1 MRRIKKYQQGGMS
14 NFLDNLSNN
23 ASPILGGAA
32 DLFQQYQ
39 QINDTEYSTK
49 SGANKA
55 TATNIMKGAATGAAA
70 GSVFGPV
77 GTAVGAVIGSIPG
90 IVGNKSSVAKN
101 GYYADPNMQYGTGIL
116 GSKTRGAAKREY
128 DERMREVA
136 GNRAS
141 AVTGAYNQALWNNE
155 FDAENQLFAAN
166 GGNISDLAWVDDG
179 EVLMTP
185 DTSMYNVPERNQPED
200 NNLVSIPEGTKILS
214 DKLKVPGT
222 KETFASMAKKLQSKK
237 GKYND
242 KYSQGSAEAN
252 AINDKIVFD
261 TLFDMQ
267 ESMKNGKK
275 EYKKGIQEFQGGGT
289 SGDDYELGEKTGNYG
304 LDLLLL
310 GGEGLGRIAP
320 NIISAVSP
328 VPLGINQASV
338 AYSIGRKYGQPQ
350 SEYEVSANN
359 NRDSV
364 GTRSTG
370 TNRSR
375 MDQYLLDKAEG
386 KGKHSGTAGDVLG
399 AVENIP
405 PTILPNDNYDP
416 DPHGLADALRKNRE
430 RKGQYTNATGSTS
443 VNPSTTYIQPTR
455 GFTSGDNLNNWGFSY
470 SNPLWTSSERDR
482 YSQYVDNGGG
492 YVSDSAGQVYTPRYD
507 YGRNLDFDTS
517 ALDRYNYLFE
527 LPAAAFATRSAGSTS
542 GRGGGSAGP
551 GSSSKA
557 KTVEPEKLV
566 MKDVELKP
574 AGVAV
579 PQSELPTSLPSVPIT
594 YNAPSSKTRHNVDW
608 LSLATDITSMFPV
621 LSNLDAKPEVFQP
634 IFNPYASAALDLLG
648 RRRYDVAP
656 LLNAIR
662 KGTASNNYAMSQY
675 NTNTGANLAYRLQNA
690 IKANNAISGAYADA
704 AIQNNQYA
712 ADYANAL
719 NSFGQQRVQA
729 MNTAIDQNARS
740 RAQARNIRRAGLSQL
755 SNYMQNKLLMR
766 NQREADAAMLDI
778 YEPLLN
784 AAFTPE
790 TYSKLFQQLRG
801 SR

>member
-1 MRRIKKYQQGGMS
+1 MRKIKKYQQGGMS
-14 NFLDNLSNN
+14 NFLDTLNGN
-23 ASPILGGAA
+23 AGSILGGAA
-32 DLFQQYQ
+32 NLFQQYQ
-39 QINDTEYSTK
+39 QINDSEYNTK
-49 SGANKA
+49 SSANKA
-55 TATNIMKGAATGAAA
+55 TALNVMKGAATGASI
-70 GSVFGPV
+70 GSMIAPGV
-77 GTAVGAVIGSIPG
+77 GTAVGAVVGAIPG
-90 IVGNKSSVAKN
+90 IVGTKSSVAKN

-116 GSKTRGAAKREY
+116 GGKTRRAAEREY
-128 DERMREVA
+128 DERMGEVI
-136 GNRAS
+136 GNRTS

-200 NNLVSIPEGTKILS
+200 SNLVNIPEGTKILS

-261 TLFDMQ
+261 TLFNMQ

-275 EYKKGIQEFQGGGT
+275 EYKKGLQEFQEGGT
-289 SGDDYELGEKTGNYG
+289 SGDDYEFGGVLPTALLFSPLPPYIKHGLIGYMVGSNYRWTQSDQYMSADVDNNPVSTPSYKTN
-304 LDLLLL
+304 
-310 GGEGLGRIAP
+310 
-320 NIISAVSP
+320 
-328 VPLGINQASV
+328 
-338 AYSIGRKYGQPQ
+338 K
-350 SEYEVSANN
+350 
-359 NRDSV
+359 
-364 GTRSTG
+364 
-370 TNRSR
+370 SR
-375 MDQYLLDKAEG
+375 MDQLLLNEAEG
-386 KGKHSGTAGDVLG
+386 KGKRSGTGGDVMG
-399 AVENIP
+399 AVQNV
-405 PTILPNDNYDP
+405 PNLIYQNDKYDP

-430 RKGQYTNATGSTS
+430 RQGVSTRVTGSTS
-443 VNPSTTYIQPTR
+443 NNQASRYVSPTR
-455 GFTSGDNLNNWGFSY
+455 GFTTGENLSNWGFTY

-482 YSQYVDNGGG
+482 YSQHVDNGGG
-492 YVSDSAGQVYTPRYD
+492 YVSDSAGQVYTPRYN
-507 YGRNLDFDTS
+507 YGRNLDFDMS
-517 ALDRYNYLFE
+517 GLDRYNYLFE
-527 LPAAAFATRSAGSTS
+527 LPAAAFATRATGSS
-542 GRGGGSAGP
+542 SRRGGGSAGP
-551 GSSSKA
+551 GGSPKA
-557 KTVEPEKLV
+557 KVAQPEKLV

-574 AGVAV
+574 ASVAV
-579 PQSELPTSLPSVPIT
+579 PQSELPTSLPSVPVT
-594 YNAPSSKTRHNVDW
+594 YNAPSTRNLPNIDW

-621 LSNLDAKPEVFQP
+621 LSNLNAKPEVFRP
-634 IFNPYASAALDLLG
+634 VFNPYESASLALLG
-648 RRRYDVAP
+648 SRRYDVQP
-656 LLNAIR
+656 TLNAIR

-704 AIQNNQYA
+704 AIQNNQYT

-729 MNTAIDQNARS
+729 MNSAIDQNARS

-766 NQREADAAMLDI
+766 NQREADAAMMDI

-790 TYSKLFQQLRG
+790 TYSRLFQQLSGGR
-801 SR
+801 

>member
-14 NFLDNLSNN
+14 NFIDNINKN
-23 ASPILGGAA
+23 AGAILGGAA

-39 QINDTEYSTK
+39 QINNAEYSTK
-49 SGANKA
+49 SSANKA
-55 TATNIMKGAATGAAA
+55 TAMNVMKGAATGASV
-70 GSVFGPV
+70 GSMFGPV
-77 GTAVGAVIGSIPG
+77 GTAVGAVVGSIPG

-101 GYYADPNMQYGTGIL
+101 GYYADPDMQYGTGIL
-116 GSKTRGAAKREY
+116 GSKTRRAAKREY

-141 AVTGAYNQALWNNE
+141 AVTGAYNQALWNSG

-185 DTSMYNVPERNQPED
+185 DESIYKVPERHQPED

-237 GKYND
+237 SKYND

-289 SGDDYELGEKTGNYG
+289 SGDEYELGDRTGNYG
-304 LDLLLL
+304 LDLLLAFGDLIKGDMPRADLSKPYKQPPIQIDL
-310 GGEGLGRIAP
+310 GKINTTPRS
-320 NIISAVSP
+320 NVS
-328 VPLGINQASV
+328 Q
-338 AYSIGRKYGQPQ
+338 K
-350 SEYEVSANN
+350 
-359 NRDSV
+359 
-364 GTRSTG
+364 STDTPDKLSDT

-375 MDQYLLDKAEG
+375 MDRYLLDKAEG
-386 KGKHSGTAGDVLG
+386 K
-399 AVENIP
+399 
-405 PTILPNDNYDP
+405 
-416 DPHGLADALRKNRE
+416 R
-430 RKGQYTNATGSTS
+430 TS
-443 VNPSTTYIQPTR
+443 VFDIPRASLTEPYPGLSFGERGEHDFDRIFNMPRADVTRRDVEKSIPSSNAPTQISPTK

-527 LPAAAFATRSAGSTS
+527 LPAAAFATRAAGSTS
-542 GRGGGSAGP
+542 RRGGGSAGP
-551 GSSSKA
+551 GGTSKA
-557 KTVEPEKLV
+557 KAVEPEKLV

-574 AGVAV
+574 ASVAV
-579 PQSELPTSLPSVPIT
+579 PQSELPTSLPYVPVT
-594 YNAPSSKTRHNVDW
+594 YNAPSTRNLPNVDW

-621 LSNLDAKPEVFQP
+621 LSNLNAKPEVFQP

-648 RRRYDVAP
+648 SRRYDVTP
-656 LLNAIR
+656 TLNAIR
-662 KGTASNNYAMSQY
+662 KGTASNNYAVSQY

-690 IKANNAISGAYADA
+690 IKANNAIAGAYADA

-755 SNYMQNKLLMR
+755 SNYMQNKLLMH

>member
-14 NFLDNLSNN
+14 NFLDTLNNN
-23 ASPILGGAA
+23 ADSILGGAA
-32 DLFQQYQ
+32 NLFQQYQ
-39 QINDTEYSTK
+39 QINDSGYNTK
-49 SGANKA
+49 SQANKA
-55 TATNIMKGAATGAAA
+55 SALNVMKGASTGAAV
-70 GSVFGPV
+70 GSMLAPGI
-77 GTAVGAVIGSIPG
+77 GTAVGAVVGAIPS

-101 GYYADPNMQYGTGIL
+101 GFYADPTMQYGTGIL
-116 GSKTRGAAKREY
+116 GSKTRRAAKREY
-128 DERMREVA
+128 NERMREVA

-141 AVTGAYNQALWNNE
+141 AITGAYNQALWDNE

-185 DTSMYNVPERNQPED
+185 DMNVYNVPERNQPED
-200 NNLVSIPEGTKILS
+200 SNLVNIPEGTKILS

-222 KETFASMAKKLQSKK
+222 KETFADMAKKLQSKK

-242 KYSQGSAEAN
+242 KYAQGSAEAN

-275 EYKKGIQEFQGGGT
+275 EYKKGLQEFQEGGT
-289 SGDDYELGEKTGNYG
+289 SGYDYELGDETGNYG
-304 LDLLLL
+304 LDLLLAL
-310 GGEGLGRIAP
+310 GDLIKGDMPRADLSRPYKQSPIKVDLGKINNAQR
-320 NIISAVSP
+320 SDVSRESTYTS
-328 VPLGINQASV
+328 NS
-338 AYSIGRKYGQPQ
+338 QPTL
-350 SEYEVSANN
+350 S
-359 NRDSV
+359 D
-364 GTRSTG
+364 T

-375 MDQYLLDKAEG
+375 MDRYLLNEAEG
-386 KGKHSGTAGDVLG
+386 KRTNIFDIPRASLTEPYPGLKPKWNPDAIFSMSRADVTR
-399 AVENIP
+399 AANEE
-405 PTILPNDNYDP
+405 PTSNNQASRYV
-416 DPHGLADALRKNRE
+416 
-430 RKGQYTNATGSTS
+430 S
-443 VNPSTTYIQPTR
+443 PTR
-455 GFTSGDNLNNWGFSY
+455 GFTSGDNLSNWGFTY
-470 SNPLWTSSERDR
+470 SNPLWTSSERNR

-492 YVSDSAGQVYTPRYD
+492 YVSDSEGQVYTPRYN
-507 YGRNLDFDTS
+507 YGRNLDFDMS
-517 ALDRYNYLFE
+517 GLDRYNYLFE
-527 LPAAAFATRSAGSTS
+527 LPAAAFATRATGSTS
-542 GRGGGSAGP
+542 RRGGGSAGP
-551 GSSSKA
+551 GGSPKA
-557 KTVEPEKLV
+557 KTAQPEKLV

-574 AGVAV
+574 ASVAV
-579 PQSELPTSLPSVPIT
+579 PQSELPTSLPYVPVT
-594 YNAPSSKTRHNVDW
+594 YNAPTTRSLPNIDW

-621 LSNLDAKPEVFQP
+621 LSNLNAKPEVFQP
-634 IFNPYASAALDLLG
+634 VFNPYSSASLALLG
-648 RRRYDVAP
+648 SRRYDVQP
-656 LLNAIR
+656 TLNAIR

-675 NTNTGANLAYRLQNA
+675 NTNTGANLAYRLQNT

-790 TYSKLFQQLRG
+790 TYSKLFQQLSGGR
-801 SR
+801 

>member
-14 NFLDNLSNN
+14 NFLDTINTN
-23 ASPILGGAA
+23 AGAILGGAA
-32 DLFQQYQ
+32 DLFRQYQ
-39 QINDTEYSTK
+39 QINNSEYSTK
-49 SGANKA
+49 SAANKA
-55 TATNIMKGAATGAAA
+55 TAMNVMKGAATGASV
-70 GSVFGPV
+70 GSMIAPGI
-77 GTAVGAVIGSIPG
+77 GTAVGAVVGAIPG

-101 GYYADPNMQYGTGIL
+101 GYYADPDMQYGTGIL

-155 FDAENQLFAAN
+155 FDAENQLFAAT

-185 DTSMYNVPERNQPED
+185 DQSVYNIPEKNQPED
-200 NNLVSIPEGTKILS
+200 NNLVNIPEGTRILS

-242 KYSQGSAEAN
+242 KYAQGSAEAN

-261 TLFDMQ
+261 ALFDMQ

-275 EYKKGIQEFQGGGT
+275 EYKKGIQEFQVGGT
-289 SGDDYELGEKTGNYG
+289 SGDDYELGDRTGNYG
-304 LDLLLL
+304 LDLLLAL
-310 GGEGLGRIAP
+310 GNLIKGDMPRADLSKPYEQLPIQLDLGKINTAQRS
-320 NIISAVSP
+320 NVS
-328 VPLGINQASV
+328 Q
-338 AYSIGRKYGQPQ
+338 K
-350 SEYEVSANN
+350 SANPS
-359 NRDSV
+359 DELSD
-364 GTRSTG
+364 T

-375 MDQYLLDKAEG
+375 MDQYLADKA
-386 KGKHSGTAGDVLG
+386 KGK
-399 AVENIP
+399 
-405 PTILPNDNYDP
+405 
-416 DPHGLADALRKNRE
+416 R
-430 RKGQYTNATGSTS
+430 TS
-443 VNPSTTYIQPTR
+443 VFDIPRASLTEPYPGLSFGERGEFNFDRIFDMPRANLTRRDNVTRRDVEQSIPSNNDAAQISTTK
-455 GFTSGDNLNNWGFSY
+455 GFTSGENLNNWGFTY

-492 YVSDSAGQVYTPRYD
+492 YVSDSAGQVYTPRYN

-527 LPAAAFATRSAGSTS
+527 LPAAAFATRTAGSTS

-557 KTVEPEKLV
+557 KAVEPEKLV

-579 PQSELPTSLPSVPIT
+579 PQSELPTSLPSVPVT
-594 YNAPSSKTRHNVDW
+594 YNAPSTRSVPNIDW
-608 LSLATDITSMFPV
+608 LSLATDITSMFPA

-648 RRRYDVAP
+648 RRRYDVTP
-656 LLNAIR
+656 TLNAIR

-690 IKANNAISGAYADA
+690 IKANNAIAGAYADA

-766 NQREADAAMLDI
+766 NQREADKAMLDI

-790 TYSKLFQQLRG
+790 TYSKLFQQLSSGR
-801 SR
+801 

>member
-23 ASPILGGAA
+23 AGAILGGAA

-39 QINDTEYSTK
+39 QINNSEYSTK
-49 SGANKA
+49 SSANKA
-55 TATNIMKGAATGAAA
+55 TAMNVMKGAATGASV
-70 GSVFGPV
+70 GSMIAPGI

-101 GYYADPNMQYGTGIL
+101 GYYADPDMQYGTGIL
-116 GSKTRGAAKREY
+116 GSKTRRAAKREY

-141 AVTGAYNQALWNNE
+141 AITGAYNQALWNSE
-155 FDAENQLFAAN
+155 FDAENQLFAAT

-179 EVLMTP
+179 EMLMTP
-185 DTSMYNVPERNQPED
+185 DQSVYNIPERNQPED
-200 NNLVSIPEGTKILS
+200 SNLVNIPEGTRILS

-222 KETFASMAKKLQSKK
+222 KETFADMAKKLQSKK

-242 KYSQGSAEAN
+242 KYAQGSAEAN

-275 EYKKGIQEFQGGGT
+275 EYKKGLQEFQGGGT
-289 SGDDYELGEKTGNYG
+289 SGDDYELGDITGNYG
-304 LDLLLL
+304 LDLLLAL
-310 GGEGLGRIAP
+310 GNLIKGDMPRADLSKPYKQPPIQIDLGK
-320 NIISAVSP
+320 
-328 VPLGINQASV
+328 INTT
-338 AYSIGRKYGQPQ
+338 
-350 SEYEVSANN
+350 
-359 NRDSV
+359 
-364 GTRSTG
+364 TRSNASQKSADTSDNQSDT

-375 MDQYLLDKAEG
+375 MDQYLLDKS
-386 KGKHSGTAGDVLG
+386 KGKRTNVFD
-399 AVENIP
+399 IP
-405 PTILPNDNYDP
+405 RASLTEPYPGLLFGERREFDP
-416 DPHGLADALRKNRE
+416 DKIFSIPRANVTRRDVEKSIPSN
-430 RKGQYTNATGSTS
+430 NATTQIST
-443 VNPSTTYIQPTR
+443 TR

-492 YVSDSAGQVYTPRYD
+492 YVSDSEGQVYTPRYN

-527 LPAAAFATRSAGSTS
+527 LPAAAFATRTAGSTS
-542 GRGGGSAGP
+542 RRGGGSAGP

-557 KTVEPEKLV
+557 KAVEPEKLV

-579 PQSELPTSLPSVPIT
+579 PQSELPTSLPSVTVT
-594 YNAPSSKTRHNVDW
+594 YNAPSSKTRPNIDW

-621 LSNLDAKPEVFQP
+621 LSNLDAKPEVSQP
-634 IFNPYASAALDLLG
+634 IFNPYSSAALALLG
-648 RRRYDVAP
+648 SRRYDVQP
-656 LLNAIR
+656 TLNAIR

-790 TYSKLFQQLRG
+790 TYSKLFQQLSSGR
-801 SR
+801 